1 MYVAASPKHKKT
13 DADDLKK
20 KKKKKTKKEDKEE
33 DKVRTKAQERKKKV
47 GTLVPRPHVRVLEKD
62 PLLETR

>member
-33 DKVRTKAQERKKKV
+33 DKVRTKAQKRKKKV